1 MAVFFCPEKFSH
13 LPATMR
19 YISVHLWNFI
29 SPCDC
34 VRQMADFP
42 MRFFTNS
49 WSSKDDLGVGFLAL
63 LSHNPAILVLPDM
76 DGWKIMKKRHLNI
89 FNVKDTP
96 LMLNKELE
104 NHPMEKGAS
113 FWFHP
118 HFQVQPL
125 RTIVDSNQCG
135 LLPFHLG
142 GSSFSD
148 TSLQSLSAVLPSE
161 ACGSNDA
168 SCRSWPSEF
177 VSMNKFRS
185 DFFRDFD
192 TAKIDWQMQKPHWT
206 CFGVTYFFLNFHMC
220 PTHGRPPS
228 LCAWWW
234 CLPGGCGWDSVG
246 YI

>member
-1 MAVFFCPEKFSH
+1 
-13 LPATMR
+13 
-19 YISVHLWNFI
+19 
-29 SPCDC
+29 
-34 VRQMADFP
+34 
-42 MRFFTNS
+42 
-49 WSSKDDLGVGFLAL
+49 LGVGFLAL

-148 TSLQSLSAVLPSE
+148 TSLQSLRCAAKRSMRKQRRLLSE
-161 ACGSNDA
+161 L
-168 SCRSWPSEF
+168 
-177 VSMNKFRS
+177 
-185 DFFRDFD
+185 
-192 TAKIDWQMQKPHWT
+192 T
-206 CFGVTYFFLNFHMC
+206 FGVCFYEQ
-220 PTHGRPPS
+220 
-228 LCAWWW
+228 
-234 CLPGGCGWDSVG
+234 
-246 YI
+246 IQK